1 MLIEEYEIESSRIVK
16 YEQSEEE
23 IALRTAKKKL
33 LYYRIPCLKIKGRN
47 RISPTT
53 LRKNTMV

>member
-33 LYYRIPCLKIKGRN
+33 L
-47 RISPTT
+47 
-53 LRKNTMV
+53 